1 MYLFQ
6 SFFINTKKEFEVN
19 AYNLLVFD
27 LLLSFLL
34 FAIQSEDELNELLLH
49 YSRGLLMWSTKWLT
63 NKSKQQRNQVVNY
76 LPAWITARERWSF
89 VTVLIEHFVINV
101 ILLTRLNRARLRKS
115 QTVLSMLSMSLHQW
129 NLKNIFFVI
138 FLLISD
144 TISITNANLI
154 LLYIYFKC

>member
-1 MYLFQ
+1 
-6 SFFINTKKEFEVN
+6 
-19 AYNLLVFD
+19 
-27 LLLSFLL
+27 
-34 FAIQSEDELNELLLH
+34 
-49 YSRGLLMWSTKWLT
+49 MWSTKWLT

-89 VTVLIEHFVINV
+89 VTVLIEHFVITV

-115 QTVLSMLSMSLHQW
+115 QTVLSMLLHQW

-144 TISITNANLI
+144 TIFITFANLI
-154 LLYIYFKC
+154 LLYIKLIQMLTNREISNLISVFQVCSLYLHLTNF

>member
-1 MYLFQ
+1 MLTIYWSLI
-6 SFFINTKKEFEVN
+6 FFCPFFCLQYRGWTERAVAK
-19 AYNLLVFD
+19 
-27 LLLSFLL
+27 LS
-34 FAIQSEDELNELLLH
+34 D
-49 YSRGLLMWSTKWLT
+49 SRGLLMWSTKWLT
-63 NKSKQQRNQVVNY
+63 NKSKQQSNQVVNY

-129 NLKNIFFVI
+129 NLKYIFFVI